1 MHFKNKKISETLQ
14 TVPEAQKV
22 IVIPMSTGYLL
33 QYFTICVCP
42 SVHHLLLVLFHTKH
56 HIFCF
61 YSLKKEKNG
70 KDQHL
75 FPYKL
80 VVFKE
85 PFANLDKNR
94 TCNQSAQE
102 ASGV

>member
-42 SVHHLLLVLFHTKH
+42 SVHHLLLVLFHIKH

-70 KDQHL
+70 KDQHFVSL
-75 FPYKL
+75 
-80 VVFKE
+80 
-85 PFANLDKNR
+85 
-94 TCNQSAQE
+94 
-102 ASGV
+102 